1 MLTKLIW
8 LAESVAS
15 ELSEAIS
22 DTESHEPTLG
32 DAVTGI
38 VDNPEETISA
48 LNEFFGNIGKA
59 MLEMVPKIIFAA
71 VILIIG
77 LIITKLSLKLL
88 SKGLSKSKMEVTVTK
103 FTTQILKIIMYV
115 LLITIVLSILGIPA
129 TSIITVIGTA
139 GVAIGLALQDS
150 LSNVAGGFLLMV
162 SKPFKIGDYIISN
175 GVEGTVSAISILH
188 TRLNS
193 ASNQAVFIPNGQ
205 AINATIIN
213 NNGNDT
219 RRVDLTFSIS
229 YNDDFS
235 EAQRII
241 REIIDKHEKIL
252 HEIPATVRMK
262 EHGDSAIIIVARP
275 WCKTEDYWSVYFDL
289 TEQVRAAFIEH
300 EIEIPFNQLDVHMI
314 EK

>member
-1 MLTKLIW
+1 MLSKLI
-8 LAESVAS
+8 LIAESAGV
-15 ELSEAIS
+15 SEAVS
-22 DTESHEPTLG
+22 SAESHEATLG

-48 LNEFFGNIGKA
+48 INKFFGNIGSA
-59 MLEMVPKIIFAA
+59 LLGMLPKIIMAV

-88 SKGLSKSKMEVTVTK
+88 SKGLSRSKLEVTVTK
-103 FTTQILKIIMYV
+103 FTTQILKIVMYV

-150 LSNVAGGFLLMV
+150 LSNVAGGFLLMI

-175 GVEGTVSAISILH
+175 GVEGTVTAISILH

-193 ASNQAVFIPNGQ
+193 ASNQAIFIPNGQ
-205 AINATIIN
+205 AVNATIVN

-219 RRVDLTFSIS
+219 RRVDLKFSIG

-235 EAQRII
+235 EAQKII
-241 REIIDKHEKIL
+241 REIIDAHTKIL
-252 HEIPATVRMK
+252 HEIPVTVRML
-262 EHGDSAIIIVARP
+262 EHGDSAIVIAARP
-275 WCKTEDYWSVYFDL
+275 WCKSEDYWDVYFDL

-300 EIEIPFNQLDVHMI
+300 GIEIPFNQLDVHVVQ
-314 EK
+314 